1 MHRQIDYALKADVL
15 SNHQDVISLQRKYSL
30 AHFRDS
36 QSDRSYGER
45 NPELEALSDEV
56 FFFLS
61 DEDNLKIWREAE
73 RINLAFYSRVKRLKN
88 RISEMLHQGRCYFLT
103 LTFSDDTLGRT
114 SDQTRRKY
122 VTLFLKS
129 ISDVYVANID
139 FGSNNGREHYHAV
152 VLANSVD
159 MSGWDR
165 YGFSKAQ
172 KIASEDDFTPIAKY
186 ISKLT
191 NHAVKAT
198 TKGCRAIYSN

>member
-1 MHRQIDYALKADVL
+1 MPRQIDYALKADVL
-15 SNHQDVISLQRKYSL
+15 SNHQDVLSLQRRYSF
-30 AHFRDS
+30 AHFKDS
-36 QSDRSYGER
+36 QSDRVYGER
-45 NPELEALSDEV
+45 NPELEAFSDEV

-61 DEDNLKIWREAE
+61 DEDNLSIWREAE
-73 RINLAFYSRVKRLKN
+73 RINLAFYARVKRLKT
-88 RISEMLHQGRCYFLT
+88 RISDMLHQGRCYFLT
-103 LTFSDDTLGRT
+103 LTFSDDTLCRT

-129 ISDVYVANID
+129 VADVYVANID
-139 FGSNNGREHYHAV
+139 FGETTGREHYHAV
-152 VLANSVD
+152 VLTNSVD
-159 MSGWDR
+159 MSAWDR

-172 KIASEDDFTPIAKY
+172 KIASEDHFTPIAKY